1 LDSSEIPR
9 QPPSISVRKPKP
21 SGQFTGKT
29 TFHRVR
35 RRPILRLILSV
46 LAAAL
51 FALPCQAQV
60 AVYGLATFT
69 AVEDI
74 PAGTD
79 LLIFTTTTAYLTNS
93 ATRPG
98 FAGGALADI
107 PHSGRFAVGLDLR
120 ETVSSGTT
128 GGSLFTAA
136 ARLALVPRY
145 SRMRPYA
152 LLGGGAASGH
162 SPIFSGGGFTG
173 PTLASSN
180 GVFVY
185 GFGMD
190 VRLTHSFDLRAIDV
204 LIANGHGPA
213 STTPG
218 FLGPIDTAYPGVS
231 FFSIDTGILYRFG
244 EARRPPH

>member
-1 LDSSEIPR
+1 
-9 QPPSISVRKPKP
+9 
-21 SGQFTGKT
+21 
-29 TFHRVR
+29 
-35 RRPILRLILSV
+35 
-46 LAAAL
+46 
-51 FALPCQAQV
+51 
-60 AVYGLATFT
+60 
-69 AVEDI
+69 
-74 PAGTD
+74 
-79 LLIFTTTTAYLTNS
+79 LIFTTTTAYLTNS

-244 EARRPPH
+244 VLRDSAIGIARARGEKLEETGNHPGRKVDQGQDGQNAHGVHTREMGPEHADL